1 MIKEYNQLIQYKHT
15 HMEWKKILYGRKKK
29 LSKLILWEN
38 TKMFNFDY
46 KKT

>member
-15 HMEWKKILYGRKKK
+15 HMEWKKIYGRKKK